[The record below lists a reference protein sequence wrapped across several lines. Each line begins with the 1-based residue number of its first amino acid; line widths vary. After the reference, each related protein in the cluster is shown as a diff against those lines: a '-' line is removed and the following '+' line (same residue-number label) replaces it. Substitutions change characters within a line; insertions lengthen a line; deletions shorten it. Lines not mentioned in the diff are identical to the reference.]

1 MDGWNLG
8 IPCKISQTSTIR
20 YQSSIKDRLFT
31 EEVLYTTLC
40 GVESLLN
47 NRSLTSISDDVND
60 YECLTPNH
68 FLIGEVSPNFSPGIF
83 TDKEINLRHKWRSVQ
98 AATQTFWKRWL
109 NEYLPS
115 LTVRKK
121 WNYHY
126 RNIETNDLVLLKED
140 NVPRSHYPL
149 ARVINTYPGKDR
161 VVRTVKVKTPSNT
174 LVRPVGKICLMEEY
188 SPEKSTS

>member
-1 MDGWNLG
+1 MLD
-8 IPCKISQTSTIR
+8 PESFSHRRSVTKF
-20 YQSSIKDRLFT
+20 FT
-31 EEVLYTTLC
+31 R
-40 GVESLLN
+40 N
-47 NRSLTSISDDVND
+47 I
-60 YECLTPNH
+60 H
-68 FLIGEVSPNFSPGIF
+68 K
-83 TDKEINLRHKWRSVQ
+83 DKEINLRRKWRSVQ
-98 AATQTFWKRWL
+98 AATQIFWKRWL

-115 LTVRKK
+115 LTFRKK

-149 ARVINTYPGKDR
+149 ARVIKTYPGKDG

-174 LVRPVGKICLMEEY
+174 LVRPVGKICLMEKY